1 MIRDAWLILKHEL
14 LVTAREPFWIFF
26 GLFQPVVYLL
36 LFAPFLSGIADAPG
50 FPSENSIQFFAPG
63 LLMMNAL
70 FQAGFAGF
78 GLIEKLETGFL
89 ERLRVTPIDR
99 LALVLGFV
107 LVSTITVLVQSVL
120 LVLAALPFGLHISL
134 VGALLLLVLL
144 VLVAITMGSISYAL
158 ALIVK
163 DPGILAGVTNFFIL
177 PVLLLSGI
185 MLPIAFG
192 PPLLQWV
199 AAVNPLY
206 YASDA
211 ARALLEG
218 RLGDGSIPIAF
229 ASFVVLAALTLLWF
243 NRTTREAVA

>member
-1 MIRDAWLILKHEL
+1 MMRDAWLILKHEL

-36 LFAPFLSGIADAPG
+36 LFAPFLSGIANTPG
-50 FPSENSIQFFAPG
+50 FPAENSIQFFAPG

-78 GLIEKLETGFL
+78 GLIEKLESGFL

-99 LALVLGFV
+99 LALVLGLV
-107 LVSTITVLVQSVL
+107 LVSTITVLVQSAF
-120 LVLAALPFGLHISL
+120 LVLASLPFGLAISAP
-134 VGALLLLVLL
+134 GALLLFVLL
-144 VLVAITMGSISYAL
+144 VLVAVTMGSISYAL

-185 MLPIAFG
+185 MLPVGFG
-192 PPLLQWV
+192 PRVLQWL
-199 AAVNPLY
+199 AAANPLY

-211 ARALLEG
+211 ARALIEG
-218 RLGDGSIPIAF
+218 RFGDPAIAIAF
-229 ASFVVLAALTLLWF
+229 AAFVVLAAGTLLWF
-243 NRTTREAVA
+243 IRTTREAVA

>member
-1 MIRDAWLILKHEL
+1 MIRDAWLILRHEL

-36 LFAPFLSGIADAPG
+36 LFAPFLTGIASAPG

-120 LVLAALPFGLHISL
+120 LVLVSLPFGLEFSIP
-134 VGALLLLVLL
+134 GALLLAVLL
-144 VLVAITMGSISYAL
+144 MLVAITMGSISYAL

-185 MLPIAFG
+185 MLPIAFA
-192 PPLLQWV
+192 PRLIQWM
-199 AAVNPLY
+199 AAANPLY

-211 ARALLEG
+211 ARALIEG
-218 RLGDGSIPIAF
+218 RLGDPTIAISFAAF
-229 ASFVVLAALTLLWF
+229 AVLAALTLMWF
-243 NRTTREAVA
+243 IRTTREAVA